1 MMPLS
6 SHSFSEDI
14 NYLEIEKYVRKR
26 YHPIF
31 QGVANRMTIN
41 LNMFGVLME
50 NMIGGNLNSTS
61 IISMKWGRD
70 DLRKPKL
77 FEKTA
82 QQYNFRT
89 SSRHGMI
96 LGLSGGFRITILF
109 LTFSRN

>member
-1 MMPLS
+1 M
-6 SHSFSEDI
+6 
-14 NYLEIEKYVRKR
+14 RKR
-26 YHPIF
+26 YHSIF

-41 LNMFGVLME
+41 LNMFGVFME
-50 NMIGGNLNSTS
+50 NRIGGNLNSTS

-89 SSRHGMI
+89 SSRHGTI
-96 LGLSGGFRITILF
+96 LDLSGGFRNTILF
-109 LTFSRN
+109 LTFPIN